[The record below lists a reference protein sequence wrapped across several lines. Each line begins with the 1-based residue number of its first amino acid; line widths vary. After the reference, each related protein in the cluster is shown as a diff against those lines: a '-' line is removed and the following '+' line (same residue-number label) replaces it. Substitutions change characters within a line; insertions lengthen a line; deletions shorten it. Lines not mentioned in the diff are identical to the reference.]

1 MTQKPS
7 YRVNPEPVHLRADGN
22 EEKSIGGYAA
32 KFNIDTNLGWMTE
45 SIAPGAFDDVLGDD
59 VRCLFN
65 HDPNQVIGR
74 TKSGTLVIE
83 QDETGLR
90 YDNKMS
96 MTSPIA
102 LHVMDAVQR
111 KDVSQ
116 SSFAFSIGEESW
128 EKRKSGEGFDYWHR
142 TIMKCQRLYDVSPVT
157 YPAYDDATVEELSA
171 SLDSFVQRE
180 MPEEIQGIKELR
192 RKFYKEEIQSL
203 VEQQEMASEHA
214 RKVMGMRMRYLSLMI
229 NK

>member
-1 MTQKPS
+1 
-7 YRVNPEPVHLRADGN
+7 
-22 EEKSIGGYAA
+22 
-32 KFNIDTNLGWMTE
+32 
-45 SIAPGAFDDVLGDD
+45 
-59 VRCLFN
+59 
-65 HDPNQVIGR
+65 
-74 TKSGTLVIE
+74 
-83 QDETGLR
+83 
-90 YDNKMS
+90 
-96 MTSPIA
+96 
-102 LHVMDAVQR
+102 
-111 KDVSQ
+111 
-116 SSFAFSIGEESW
+116 
-128 EKRKSGEGFDYWHR
+128 
-142 TIMKCQRLYDVSPVT
+142 VSPVT